1 MPTAISGSTRIA
13 LKESQMFLIIMITRM
28 AMIVRMF
35 GISFV
40 TPSFSTS
47 FNELTSPMMRA
58 RIFPAGR
65 VSKKLKLKVWIC
77 V

>member
-1 MPTAISGSTRIA
+1 
-13 LKESQMFLIIMITRM
+13 MFLIIMITRM

-58 RIFPAGR
+58 RIFAAGR